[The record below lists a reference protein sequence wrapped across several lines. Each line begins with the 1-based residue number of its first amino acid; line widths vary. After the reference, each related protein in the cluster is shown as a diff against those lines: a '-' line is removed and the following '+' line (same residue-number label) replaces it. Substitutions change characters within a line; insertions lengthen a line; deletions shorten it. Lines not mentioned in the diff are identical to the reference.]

1 MEEEKGVF
9 VHGIPI
15 NVSPAKESRR
25 TKGVY
30 YFEAKFSNGKYSAH
44 VVSFDMAQLEAMK
57 KAIGRGSWK

>member
-30 YFEAKFSNGKYSAH
+30 YFEAKFSNGKYSAR
-44 VVSFDMAQLEAMK
+44 LTWLN
-57 KAIGRGSWK
+57 WKQ